1 MIQGSKAWFG
11 GGWLHDGTFY
21 SFHERARPRWDTWR
35 HATPVLEHKFHK
47 AQRTKL
53 KPYEPM
59 KMLSDQKAVRSFGA
73 RTSLDAAR
81 AREQGRLRHERHA
94 AVPNEEFFLA
104 VIAKAKEV
112 VDSRPQTKHS
122 RPHRPGKDDAVAGTP
137 SVNPARDEV
146 QVAPPRI
153 EPKGEQTI
161 GPAALDASADV
172 VQVTPPPVTEPKGE
186 QTIGPAPL
194 DAAADVVQVTP
205 PPVTELKGEQTIG
218 TAPLA
223 VSADVAQVI
232 APPDIE
238 HNGASTTS
246 RDDRLLVMMMAL
258 VALGIIPLFFRHR
271 YAERVLAYAAMRRSE
286 ARADDARTV
295 NLPSPPR
302 NEADSSLVSSLEASV
317 KDVLGT
323 IKEAEAEMVSRQLRR
338 LG

>member
-1 MIQGSKAWFG
+1 VQMIQRSKAWFG
-11 GGWLHDGTFY
+11 GGWLHDGSFY
-21 SFHERARPRWDTWR
+21 PFHERARPRWYTWR

-47 AQRTKL
+47 AQRTKF

-81 AREQGRLRHERHA
+81 AREQGRPRHERHA

-104 VIAKAKEV
+104 VLAKAKEV

-122 RPHRPGKDDAVAGTP
+122 RPHLPGKDDAVAGSP
-137 SVNPARDEV
+137 PVSPARDEV
-146 QVAPPRI
+146 QVAPPLI

-161 GPAALDASADV
+161 GVAPVDAAADVVQITPPSVTELKGQQTIGTAPLDASADV
-172 VQVTPPPVTEPKGE
+172 V
-186 QTIGPAPL
+186 
-194 DAAADVVQVTP
+194 
-205 PPVTELKGEQTIG
+205 
-218 TAPLA
+218 
-223 VSADVAQVI
+223 QVI

-238 HNGASTTS
+238 HNGASTTNS
-246 RDDRLLVMMMAL
+246 RDDLLLVMLMAF
-258 VALGIIPLFFRHR
+258 VALGVIPLLFRR
-271 YAERVLAYAAMRRSE
+271 SDAERVLAYAAMRRSE
-286 ARADDARTV
+286 ARADDPRIV
-295 NLPSPPR
+295 NLPCPPR
-302 NEADSSLVSSLEASV
+302 NEADSNLVSSLEASM